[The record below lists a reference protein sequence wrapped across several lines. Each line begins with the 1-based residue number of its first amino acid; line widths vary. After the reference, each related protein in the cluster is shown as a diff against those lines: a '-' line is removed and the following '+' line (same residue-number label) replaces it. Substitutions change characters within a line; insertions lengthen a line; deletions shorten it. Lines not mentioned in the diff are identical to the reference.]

1 MMAIGMFAMT
11 IESQFFFFTG
21 MAFIIIGNGF
31 FKPNISSMV
40 GKLYEPGDS
49 RRDGGFTIFYMGIN
63 LGAFFSPLTCGLVG
77 ELFGWHYGFGLAG
90 IGMIA
95 GLINFSLSKRILLT
109 ITELLQIL
117 HCLPRVSFWALVGK
131 CLFT

>member
-1 MMAIGMFAMT
+1 TALVYATPFIGGIIADQILGYRKAIFLGGVMMAIGMFAMT

-49 RRDGGFTIFYMGIN
+49 RRDGGFTIFCMGIN
-63 LGAFFSPLTCGLVG
+63 LGAFSSPLSCGLVG
-77 ELFGWHYGFGLAG
+77 ELFGWHYG
-90 IGMIA
+90 
-95 GLINFSLSKRILLT
+95 SV
-109 ITELLQIL
+109 
-117 HCLPRVSFWALVGK
+117 LPVSV
-131 CLFT
+131 